1 MPNPQEVLEYLASQK
16 KTPETPENN
25 IEAGGTPKR
34 PNVIDSPNRVVI
46 TGELYE
52 TMIRQ
57 SERLKLIENYILNN
71 EFCSNDTLRA
81 MVGYTEEE

>member
-34 PNVIDSPNRVVI
+34 PSVIDSPNRVVI

-57 SERLKLIENYILNN
+57 SERLKLIENYILNVN
-71 EFCSNDTLRA
+71 YPDKAILRA
-81 MVGYTEEE
+81 MVGYAGEE